1 MLLKLLLNMKYALK
15 MAKKAQQYKNLPK
28 MAKKTLAKGQ

>member
-1 MLLKLLLNMKYALK
+1 

-28 MAKKTLAKGQ
+28 RAKKKPWPKANKFAQVKKK